1 MECHTIKTA
10 KEYNKFMS
18 FDWGAANTEE
28 KAARNEQHKKVHHDF
43 RIIKRHDEL
52 LVEMVETLGSD
63 KASGSC
69 AKLKVLEIPITVYIV
84 DDYDGFESVSE
95 PHQTWS

>member
-28 KAARNEQHKKVHHDF
+28 KAARK
-43 RIIKRHDEL
+43 
-52 LVEMVETLGSD
+52 
-63 KASGSC
+63 
-69 AKLKVLEIPITVYIV
+69 
-84 DDYDGFESVSE
+84 
-95 PHQTWS
+95 